1 MVLRILFG
9 TNDYFWF
16 DLEGGNYM
24 TMILTALGI
33 WLGLF
38 VMMYVARHNALSAGD
53 KLGFQILNIILLL
66 LLFCVGFELF

>member
-1 MVLRILFG
+1 
-9 TNDYFWF
+9 
-16 DLEGGNYM
+16 M